1 MNTATLALERNISGG
16 LSDLLTFVGVPS
28 KKSARE
34 LSVSAGE
41 LFQGIKRVLDNLL
54 LRAIESRTAAE
65 FEATRDAV
73 FPDYY
78 KTVAALSN
86 LARVIVP
93 AQVLDRLAV
102 ESFSELEADLR
113 EQGLA
118 RFGAVA
124 RDQAVFTV
132 WTLRK
137 TNRLISMIAAAG
149 PVPEDQRTADKKFAV
164 EFSLNSRYS
173 QFHLD
178 CLIASMHFDKAI
190 NPEVLTEICEGLRT
204 AVNAYGLIR
213 QGVDLRLTREEPV
226 IAPYAWDEEDQELL
240 ASSMSDMEAEDL

>member
-1 MNTATLALERNISGG
+1 MNTATLAVERNISGG
-16 LSDLLTFVGVPS
+16 LDDLLTFVGVPS
-28 KKSARE
+28 KRSARE
-34 LSVSAGE
+34 LSGSAEE
-41 LFQGIKRVLDNLL
+41 LFKGIKTVLDTML
-54 LRAIESRTAAE
+54 LRAIEARTGAE
-65 FEATRDAV
+65 FVVTRDDV
-73 FPDYY
+73 FVDYY
-78 KTVAALSN
+78 KTVSALSN

-93 AQVLDRLAV
+93 ARVLDRLVV

-113 EQGLA
+113 DKGLA

-137 TNRLISMIAAAG
+137 TNRLISIIAAAG
-149 PVPEDQRTADKKFAV
+149 KVPEDLRAQDKELAFD
-164 EFSLNSRYS
+164 FSIASRVT

-190 NPEVLTEICEGLRT
+190 NPEVLTEICDGLRT

-213 QGVDLRLTREEPV
+213 QGVDLRVTREEPV
-226 IAPYAWDEEDQELL
+226 VAPYEWDEEDKELL